1 MAKSIQQYDEHGEKL
16 YPFSLTTLVF
26 DEKGEILEARLQ
38 AVEKL
43 LEWFEMDNEEG
54 MIKAKYGLYSVG
66 SITAGCKRSSSS
78 SEGGFGT
85 PEAGGSSTLYGLT
98 DVKLSAQAD
107 GQVLAYDAALGMW
120 VNKTINSGGK
130 VTQSAIQD
138 ALGYLPMDPA
148 DFSKTNIKSK
158 LGISD
163 WALASAKPSYSK
175 SDVGLGNVTNL
186 AASQYLSA
194 LSADTSN
201 AVSITIGGTTKTI
214 GVGTMRTALGLG
226 DLAYKPGLAF
236 SDLTSHPSSLADY
249 GISKDD
255 IKLTLGISD
264 WALASAKPSYS
275 KSDVG
280 LGNVTNLAAADYFTE
295 LVSNATYPISI
306 TIGGQKKYIA
316 ASILRTSLGLK
327 ALAYKASLSFD
338 DLTSHPTTLAG
349 YGITDALGSEGIAVA
364 AEKLANDSAFTIW
377 GNTFFTGGKPK
388 SVAGNIVL
396 GNSNNLKIGG
406 ATLAWDSSADMLKID
421 KGVYSEGAITAKG
434 VGSSSSASGPVWIDL
449 DYIMSSDGFTD
460 AQVASAGLTS
470 DVINNLIA
478 GKYTKVVYETQ
489 YGVRNV
495 WDYSGNMTSEGDI
508 CLFFQQGDG
517 FDVRSGIS
525 MIKSGAGYWQVLF
538 GEI

>member
-1 MAKSIQQYDEHGEKL
+1 M
-16 YPFSLTTLVF
+16 
-26 DEKGEILEARLQ
+26 
-38 AVEKL
+38 EKL

-186 AASQYLSA
+186 AA
-194 LSADTSN
+194 
-201 AVSITIGGTTKTI
+201 
-214 GVGTMRTALGLG
+214 
-226 DLAYKPGLAF
+226 
-236 SDLTSHPSSLADY
+236 
-249 GISKDD
+249 
-255 IKLTLGISD
+255 
-264 WALASAKPSYS
+264 
-275 KSDVG
+275 
-280 LGNVTNLAAADYFTE
+280 ADYFTE

-396 GNSNNLKIGG
+396 GNSNTLKIGG